1 MMKRDDAMRN
11 VPMPLVLFLCF
22 FCAAAPGCSTAPG
35 TSYERADLVRDAEA
49 KLDLFESTNQDLHGL
64 YGDSSAAVA
73 VFPKVTEGGL
83 IIGYGSGQGVLF
95 EDGEVT
101 GYCALDEGSGGA
113 LIGVK
118 QGTQFVYLEDDRAV
132 REFKGGGMEL
142 TAQVEAIAAN
152 AKASKQAEYVN
163 GIAVIVVDSKGLMA
177 EASVSGQKFRFV
189 SKDAVQ

>member
-1 MMKRDDAMRN
+1 MRITLL
-11 VPMPLVLFLCF
+11 PLVLLISFVLL
-22 FCAAAPGCSTAPG
+22 GCSTAP
-35 TSYERADLVRDAEA
+35 TTAYERADLVRDAEA
-49 KLDLFESTNQDLHGL
+49 KLKLFESTNKGLHGL
-64 YGDSSAAVA
+64 YQKDSAAVA

-83 IIGYGSGQGVLF
+83 IIGYGAGQGVLF
-95 EDGEVT
+95 ENGKVT

-118 QGTQFVYLEDDRAV
+118 QGTQFVYLEDARAV
-132 REFKGGGMEL
+132 QTFKSGGLEL

-152 AKASKQAEYVN
+152 AKASEQAEYVN

-189 SKDAVQ
+189 AKEAVE